1 MSRFLLD
8 TNVVSEV
15 TKARPSPQVIAFLE
29 EQEDLWLPT
38 IVLHELGFGLLL
50 LPEGQRQDRLR
61 TALSAFIAAYDDRI
75 LPLDSAAAEWAA
87 RFRAHARHSGET
99 LDLGDALIAGTAKT
113 NDLTIATRNTKDS
126 TIWTSK
132 SSTHGSTT
140 DTRPSPSRRLH
151 PHSDDVRVMK
161 LLVPHRRRVRSQ
173 QLQR

>member
-1 MSRFLLD
+1 MSNFLLD

-38 IVLHELGFGLLL
+38 IVLHELEFGLLL

-87 RFRAHARHSGET
+87 RFRAHARRSGET
-99 LDLGDALIAGTAKT
+99 LGLGVSDAPIHVK
-113 NDLTIATRNTKDS
+113 
-126 TIWTSK
+126 
-132 SSTHGSTT
+132 
-140 DTRPSPSRRLH
+140 RL
-151 PHSDDVRVMK
+151 
-161 LLVPHRRRVRSQ
+161 
-173 QLQR
+173 